1 MTQLLLV
8 RHGEPLAATVEPGAP
23 DEGSRAGGGADPALS
38 ARGHEQADRLATWLA
53 AAPERPDV
61 SEIVTSTMRRAR
73 ETAAPAVRLL
83 GVPEPVAV
91 EDLCEFDRGRAS
103 YRPVHLRDEADED
116 WRAIRAG
123 VYPSFVDGPAFAA
136 RVVEALDA
144 VAARQDPRA
153 TAVVVCHAGVINTY
167 VTGILGIDRPLAFP
181 LHHTSVTRVL
191 ISRSGAR
198 RVSSVN
204 ETQHV
209 ADML

>member
-23 DEGSRAGGGADPALS
+23 DEGVGADPGLS
-38 ARGHEQADRLATWLA
+38 DRGHEQADRFATWLA
-53 AAPERPDV
+53 AAPERADV
-61 SEIVTSTMRRAR
+61 TEVVTSTMRRAK

-83 GVPEPVAV
+83 GVPEPAAV

-116 WRAIRAG
+116 WRSIRAG
-123 VYPSFVDGPAFAA
+123 VYPSYVDGPAFAA
-136 RVVEALDA
+136 RVAAALDA

-167 VTGILGIDRPLAFP
+167 VTGILGIDRPLVFP

-191 ISRSGAR
+191 VSRSGTR
-198 RVSSVN
+198 RVSAVN

-209 ADML
+209 AEIL